1 MIHRDLAIGA
11 EAMNRTLQL
20 SPESLPEL
28 IPLLGIGLLMLQRQL
43 LLYVW
48 DLEDG
53 SAISHR

>member
-20 SPESLPEL
+20 APDSLPEL
-28 IPLLGIGLLMLQRQL
+28 VPLLGLGFLMLQRQL
-43 LLYVW
+43 LLHLW

-53 SAISHR
+53 